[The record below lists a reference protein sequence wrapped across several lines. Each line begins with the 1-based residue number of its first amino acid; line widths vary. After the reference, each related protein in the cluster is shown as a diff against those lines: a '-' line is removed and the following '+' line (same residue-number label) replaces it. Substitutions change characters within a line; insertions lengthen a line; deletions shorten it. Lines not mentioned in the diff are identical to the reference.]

1 MDLIRTAETCSIAQ
15 QTQDKLPDVKQCER
29 CGYITSQAVCKACV
43 MLEGLNSG
51 LPRLGVARTKGRRA
65 GQPAVIQYES

>member
-1 MDLIRTAETCSIAQ
+1 M
-15 QTQDKLPDVKQCER
+15 KQCER

-51 LPRLGVARTKGRRA
+51 VPRLGVARTRGRRA
-65 GQPAVIQYES
+65 AGNPPPAKIEYES